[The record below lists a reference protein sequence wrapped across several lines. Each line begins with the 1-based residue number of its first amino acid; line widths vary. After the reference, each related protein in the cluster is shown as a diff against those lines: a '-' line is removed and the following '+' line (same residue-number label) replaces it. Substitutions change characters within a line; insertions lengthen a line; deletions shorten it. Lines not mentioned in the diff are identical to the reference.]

1 MTNRIFKWWDDV
13 QKWKDRFEKM
23 FPPWFVTSKEFQKAE
38 LAKLR
43 NILQTDK
50 GKLSEEEKL
59 SMRILQGYYNKLE
72 KEIYPKLSTRIVVRL
87 GNHLQTLSKEIITK
101 FKPTKPTIKDDL
113 KPSPTDISK
122 MLKEFE
128 QSNKLKL
135 TRKVADKT
143 EVKSV
148 KESTLKGRIIE
159 FPKPGLKNGNRKR
172 RL

>member
-23 FPPWFVTSKEFQKAE
+23 FPPWFITSKEFQKAE

-43 NILQTDK
+43 NVLHTK
-50 GKLSEEEKL
+50 TGKLSEEEKL
-59 SMRILQGYYNKLE
+59 SKRILQGYYNKLE
-72 KEIYPKLSTRIVVRL
+72 KEIYPRLSARIVVRM
-87 GNHLQTLSKEIITK
+87 GNYLQNLSKEIITK
-101 FKPTKPTIKDDL
+101 LKPNKPTIKNVL
-113 KPSPTDISK
+113 KPSSTDVSK
-122 MLKEFE
+122 MLNEFE

-135 TRKVADKT
+135 TRKVSDKT

-159 FPKPGLKNGNRKR
+159 FPKPIVKNGNKKR

>member
-43 NILQTDK
+43 NILQTNK

-59 SMRILQGYYNKLE
+59 SKSILRGYYNKLE
-72 KEIYPKLSTRIVVRL
+72 KEIYPKLSTRISVRM
-87 GNHLQTLSKEIITK
+87 GNYLQSLSKEIITML
-101 FKPTKPTIKDDL
+101 KPNKTIIKNVL
-113 KPSPTDISK
+113 KPSPTDVSK
-122 MLKEFE
+122 MLSEFE

-135 TRKVADKT
+135 PRKVADKT

-159 FPKPGLKNGNRKR
+159 FPKPGVKNGNRKR